1 MRSDCQIG
9 PAWLRSLLLL
19 ALPVIINPVPG
30 QVPGQAAGQE
40 AGPSGGSVRL
50 GIEEAVR
57 YGIDQN
63 KGLAADRL
71 QIAAAA
77 GRLRQA
83 GLKANPMLESSGL
96 TGLND
101 PGMQSVA
108 VGLTLPLEVGRRSRR
123 VSLAGHELERS
134 RHEVADRERMLAAD
148 IRLRFAEILAVRE
161 ELALGRRMV
170 ELNQEMLRLVSARVT
185 EGVSARLEENMQL
198 VELRRSEAKVAALE
212 SRLNALTEEFKGQ
225 IGLPI
230 DATLLMEGQL
240 PSSPHG
246 DGANGAA
253 HEVVERA
260 LRSRPDLR
268 AAQVA
273 EEIGEAMIE
282 MARAEG
288 RFDLSIFGEI
298 GWQRWRFDQLGR
310 MDDRFVPVGMRTGM
324 IRGGVNIMLPTRNR
338 NQGGIEAA
346 VAWRDEARLR
356 SEFIRS
362 IIRREVQTALE
373 KIEGAQKVLR
383 TFDNNLIES
392 QEKNHQIIRASFE
405 LGHARLTDLL
415 AEQRRLVEL
424 RMELTAARR
433 ELLTANIELARAI
446 HQIPGQPPGQTPA
459 RR

>member
-1 MRSDCQIG
+1 MR

-19 ALPVIINPVPG
+19 ALPVVMSL
-30 QVPGQAAGQE
+30 VPGQAGGQE
-40 AGPSGGSVRL
+40 AGPLGGSVRL

-123 VSLAGHELERS
+123 VSLAGQELERS
-134 RHEVADRERMLAAD
+134 RHEVADRERMLTSQ
-148 IRLRFAEILAVRE
+148 IRLQFAEILALRE
-161 ELALGRRMV
+161 DLALGRRLV
-170 ELNQEMLRLVSARVT
+170 ELNQESLRLVRARVT
-185 EGVSARLEENMQL
+185 EGVSARLEENTQL
-198 VELRRSEAKVAALE
+198 VELRRSEAKVVALE
-212 SRLNALTEEFKGQ
+212 SRLKALTEELKGQ

-230 DATLLMEGQL
+230 DTALQLEGQL
-240 PSSPHG
+240 PLSPHR
-246 DGANGAA
+246 DGADAA
-253 HEVVERA
+253 PSDVIEWA
-260 LRSRPDLR
+260 LRNRPDLR
-268 AAQVA
+268 AAQVS

-346 VAWRDEARLR
+346 IAWRDEARLR

-373 KIEGAQKVLR
+373 KIDGARKVLQ
-383 TFDNNLIES
+383 TFDDDLIES
-392 QEKNHQIIRASFE
+392 QEKNHQIVRASFE

-433 ELLTANIELARAI
+433 ELLTASIELAGASNEI
-446 HQIPGQPPGQTPA
+446 PGQTPG
-459 RR
+459 RK